1 LHRYEARGNPD
12 RPCHA
17 VQAVSSDALDRRFL
31 PTLLGC
37 VAVAV
42 VAWVVP
48 SSFGAHALAAV
59 AAVIDRLDALF
70 LGTASALVILC
81 VWLALGPHG
90 KRRLGRDDERPE
102 FSTFAWISMLFAAGM
117 GSGLMF
123 WGVAEPMTHYARPP
137 VGAPSAAVALA
148 LTDIHWGVHAW
159 AIYAIAALV
168 LAWFH
173 FRRGADYLPGA
184 PIRALARGGVTDK
197 LAHVADIT
205 GALAIAFGVA
215 GSIGM
220 AVLQIRGGLAV
231 AWGTAPDSVAVAVAV
246 LVIMTVAYTA
256 SAASRLERGIKW
268 LSTINVVVACV
279 FVLALVVLGPA
290 GKVADALGTSLV
302 AWAQELVPLA
312 TMSGPWPAQR
322 PWVHEWTIAYLVW
335 WIAWAPFVGVFVAR
349 ISRGRTI
356 REFVTATVLVPTLFS
371 MLWFAV
377 LGGTAI
383 AIDDGSI
390 ASVAV
395 AEPPQALFV
404 MLQRL
409 PGTQALSLVA
419 VVLVMLFLITSVD
432 SAAYVLGMI
441 TSGGAADPPRMRKL
455 AWGLVLG
462 LLGGALVFTAHIDV
476 VRAVAIIGA
485 IPFTLVL
492 LVQTAALVVALRRAD
507 PPAS

>member
-1 LHRYEARGNPD
+1 MP
-12 RPCHA
+12 
-17 VQAVSSDALDRRFL
+17 DRRFL
-31 PTLLGC
+31 PTLLAC
-37 VAVAV
+37 VVVAA

-48 SSFGAHALAAV
+48 ASFGQHALAGV
-59 AAVIDRLDALF
+59 GAVIERLDAVF
-70 LGTASALVILC
+70 LGTASALVVLC
-81 VWLALGPHG
+81 GWLAFGRHG
-90 KRRLGRDDERPE
+90 GRRLGRADERPE

-123 WGVAEPMTHYARPP
+123 WGVAEPVTHHARPP
-137 VGAPSAAVALA
+137 IGEPDAAIALA

-173 FRRGADYLPGA
+173 FCRGADYLPGA
-184 PIRALARGGVTDK
+184 PLRVLGTGRITTALAHG
-197 LAHVADIT
+197 ADVI

-231 AWGTAPDSVAVAVAV
+231 AWGTAPDSTVVAVAV
-246 LVIMTVAYTA
+246 LVVMTVAYTA
-256 SAASRLERGIKW
+256 SAASRIERGIKW
-268 LSTINVVVACV
+268 LSTINVAVACV
-279 FVLALVVLGPA
+279 FVVALAVLGPSA
-290 GKVADALGTSLV
+290 EVAASFGASLG
-302 AWAQELVPLA
+302 AWARELVPLA

-322 PWVHEWTIAYLVW
+322 PWLHEWTIAYLVW

-356 REFVTATVLVPTLFS
+356 RELVIATVLVPTLFS

-383 AIDDGSI
+383 AVDDGSI
-390 ASVAV
+390 AA
-395 AEPPQALFV
+395 AALADPPQALFV

-409 PGTQALSLVA
+409 PFANVLSLVA
-419 VVLVMLFLITSVD
+419 VVLVLLFLVTSVD

-441 TSGGAADPPRMRKL
+441 TSGGAADPPRARKL

-476 VRAVAIIGA
+476 VRAVAIVGA

-492 LVQTAALVVALRRAD
+492 LVQTAALVIALRR
-507 PPAS
+507 PC

>member
-1 LHRYEARGNPD
+1 MP
-12 RPCHA
+12 
-17 VQAVSSDALDRRFL
+17 DRRFL
-31 PTLLGC
+31 PTLLAC
-37 VAVAV
+37 VVVAAVA
-42 VAWVVP
+42 WIVP
-48 SSFGAHALAAV
+48 ASFGQHALAGV
-59 AAVIDRLDALF
+59 RAVIERLDAVF
-70 LGTASALVILC
+70 LGIASALAILC
-81 VWLALGPHG
+81 GWLAFGRHG
-90 KRRLGRDDERPE
+90 KRRLGRPDERPE
-102 FSTFAWISMLFAAGM
+102 FTTFAWISMLFAAGM

-123 WGVAEPMTHYARPP
+123 WGVAEPVTHHARPP
-137 VGAPSAAVALA
+137 LGTPDAGVALA
-148 LTDIHWGVHAW
+148 LADFHWGVHAW

-173 FRRGADYLPGA
+173 FVRGADYAPGTPLRILGTGRIA
-184 PIRALARGGVTDK
+184 AALAHG
-197 LAHVADIT
+197 ADVI

-231 AWGTAPDSVAVAVAV
+231 AWGTAPDSTAVAVAV
-246 LVIMTVAYTA
+246 LVVMTVAYTA
-256 SAASRLERGIKW
+256 SAASRIERGIKW
-268 LSTINVVVACV
+268 LSTINIAVACV
-279 FVLALVVLGPA
+279 FVLVLAIIGPA
-290 GKVADALGTSLV
+290 SEVAASSGAALV
-302 AWAQELVPLA
+302 AWARELVPLA

-322 PWVHEWTIAYLVW
+322 PWLHEWTIAYLVW

-356 REFVTATVLVPTLFS
+356 RELMIATVLVPTLFS

-383 AIDDGSI
+383 AVDDGSI
-390 ASVAV
+390 AAV
-395 AEPPQALFV
+395 AQSNPPQALFV

-409 PGTQALSLVA
+409 PFASVLSLVA
-419 VVLVMLFLITSVD
+419 VGLVLLFLVTSVD

-441 TSGGAADPPRMRKL
+441 TSGGAADPPRARKL

-492 LVQTAALVVALRRAD
+492 LLQTAALMIALRR
-507 PPAS
+507 PC